1 MLKNRE
7 LVAVDCRQVWHA
19 IVDYLEEDLA
29 PEVRASIDTHLEDC
43 RHCKAIYDGS
53 RNVVLL
59 LADEN
64 VFQLP
69 PSFSQRL
76 YKKLSSAAR

>member
-1 MLKNRE
+1 MLKDRE
-7 LVAVDCRQVWHA
+7 LVAVDCRQVWQA
-19 IVDYLEEDLA
+19 IVDYLEGDLT
-29 PEVRASIDTHLEDC
+29 PEMRARIDSHLKDC
-43 RHCKAIYDGS
+43 CHCKAIYDGS
-53 RNVVLL
+53 RNVLLL

-69 PSFSQRL
+69 PGFSQRL